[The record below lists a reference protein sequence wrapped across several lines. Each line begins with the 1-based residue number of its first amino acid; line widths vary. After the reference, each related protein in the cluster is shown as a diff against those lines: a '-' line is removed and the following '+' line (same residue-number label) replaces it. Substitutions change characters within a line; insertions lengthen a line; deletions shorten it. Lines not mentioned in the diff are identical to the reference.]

1 MTFKRIM
8 LVRPLSRCGWGYMWA
23 PLAINLEYI
32 AAYIEKDV
40 EAISIVNQEFH
51 DTDIEEA
58 LDEFKPDF
66 VGVTMSA
73 TEHESGL
80 KACRAAKKRGITTAV
95 GGFNPTAL
103 PDYYLEFPEVD
114 MVMCGES
121 EGTMKDLVTSGK
133 PEGIAGISYREGGK
147 PDGKV
152 IHNAQRV
159 PIHDLDSLPFPAR
172 HLRLGTECDQW
183 LKSGLRHMDQ
193 VHTSR
198 GCWGKC
204 TFCCEPS
211 MSHSIQRYRQPK
223 PVFEEIKQIYELHN
237 REPLFILIGDPH
249 FMGEADK
256 TEELCDLLIK
266 EGMDIHFT
274 AMVRADTIA
283 KNPRVVAK
291 MVKAGVIGYCMGL
304 ESPNIKDLKGTKKG
318 ISNKIQAQGVREL
331 RKNHAIA
338 GGTFVMGLPG
348 QTEADL
354 LTFPEYARKLG
365 MINAAFAVATPQAGT
380 EFYTDMDPLI
390 HQRDWTFYDQMHSV
404 FNHENFPGD
413 HLERLLAHNL
423 GRFYAP
429 DIFIDDM
436 IESQYRTDK
445 GRKITTSSMMKYLN
459 DRLRFITTVGAV
471 YRPEDGPEYGKI
483 FLRAQANP
491 FTRKRT
497 KNIGISNMMEISAF
511 LKVFGNQKI
520 QATMHDNGKPFITYV
535 LKFSK
540 DKFEYIDATRT
551 PHKDATLELDVDLN
565 LMKIAK
571 VSKMK
576 AVMSLVGP
584 ILKRGQALVL
594 CRLVLAGLA
603 NHIAVAKS
611 NRVAG
616 PMTLPKEYAETGMTM
631 SGWGNEK
638 YLKSLKGPAQL
649 AAEDE
654 LMRRK
659 R

>member
-1 MTFKRIM
+1 MTFRRIM
-8 LVRPLSRCGWGYMWA
+8 LVRPTSRCGWGYMWA

-51 DTDIEEA
+51 DTDIEQA

-73 TEHESGL
+73 TEHVSGL
-80 KACRAAKKRGITTAV
+80 AVCRAAKKRGITTAV

-103 PDYYLEFPEVD
+103 PEYYLTFSEVD

-121 EGTMKDLVTSGK
+121 EATMKELVTSGS
-133 PEGIAGISYREGGK
+133 PEGIDGISFRK
-147 PDGKV
+147 DGKV
-152 IHNAQRV
+152 VHNAQRI
-159 PIHDLDSLPFPAR
+159 PIHDLDSMPFPAR
-172 HLRLGTECDQW
+172 HLRLGTECDAW
-183 LKSGLRHMDQ
+183 LKNGQRHMDQ

-211 MSHSIQRYRQPK
+211 MSHSKQRYREPE
-223 PVFEEIKQIYELHN
+223 PVFEEIKQVYKLHGE
-237 REPLFILIGDPH
+237 EPLFILIGDPH
-249 FMGEADK
+249 FMGNADK
-256 TEELCDLLIK
+256 TERLCDLLIK

-274 AMVRADTIA
+274 AMVRADTVA

-291 MVKAGVIGYCMGL
+291 MIKAGVIGYCMGL
-304 ESPNIKDLKGTKKG
+304 ESPNMSDLRGTKKG

-348 QTEADL
+348 QTEAEL

-380 EFYTDMDPLI
+380 EFYRDMDPLI

-404 FNHENFPGD
+404 FKHENFPGD

-436 IESQYRTDK
+436 IESQYRIDK
-445 GRKITTSSMMKYLN
+445 GRKITSKDVVKYVQ
-459 DRLRFITTVGAV
+459 DRLNFITTVGGV
-471 YRPEDGPEYGKI
+471 YRPEDGKVYGKI

-497 KNIGISNMMEISAF
+497 KRIGLHNMMELGPF
-511 LKVFGNQKI
+511 LRVFGNQKI
-520 QATMHDNGKPFITYV
+520 QATMHSNGKPFITYV
-535 LKFSK
+535 IKFSK
-540 DKFEYIDATRT
+540 KKLEYIDATRK
-551 PHKDATLELDVDLN
+551 PHKNPTLTFDIDQD
-565 LMKIAK
+565 LMKMSKSK
-571 VSKMK
+571 VIL
-576 AVMSLVGP
+576 SLVGP
-584 ILKRGQALVL
+584 ILKRGQFLTL
-594 CRLVLAGLA
+594 CRLLLAVFV
-603 NHIAVAKS
+603 NHIAVTKS
-611 NRVAG
+611 NKIAG
-616 PMTLPKEYAETGMTM
+616 PMTLPKEYAENGMTM

-638 YLKSLKGPAQL
+638 YLKTLKGPAQL
-649 AAEDE
+649 EAEDG
-654 LMRRK
+654 M
-659 R
+659 